1 MTRAWCLGE
10 FVATLCASA
19 AMCFSAPAAV
29 PHARIELVSEQDT
42 LQAGQTSHLGLKF
55 DLEPGWHIYWINA
68 GDSGQPPAAKWSAPD
83 GIRVGEFVWPVPKR
97 LKSGPLVD
105 YGYEG
110 SVLLMAPIT
119 VQRNTTGSAQVH
131 AQVRLVVCEEVCVP
145 GKASLG
151 INLRVS
157 TGTPRLGTRAD
168 LFSIARTQIPQNLP
182 PSCTPSATDD
192 GENFRLRFRCT
203 TLPQGLTFF
212 PLHPNEIENAAP
224 QRHSQGNN
232 GIVLTL
238 RKSDQLIRRPE
249 RLEGLIAGSGEGWHV
264 SAPIAKTVLNERSDS
279 P

>member
-1 MTRAWCLGE
+1 MKRPWCLGE
-10 FVATLCASA
+10 FVAILCAST
-19 AMCFSAPAAV
+19 AMCFGAPAAV

-42 LQAGQTSHLGLKF
+42 LQAGRMSHLGLKF

-68 GDSGQPPAAKWSAPD
+68 GDSGQPPDVKWSTPH

-97 LKSGPLVD
+97 LKTGPLVD

-119 VQRNTTGSAQVH
+119 VQGNTTRSAQVD

-145 GKASLG
+145 GKASLSM
-151 INLRVS
+151 NLKVS
-157 TGTPRLGTRAD
+157 SSTPHPGTRAD

-182 PSCTPSATDD
+182 PGCMPSAIDD

-224 QRHSQGNN
+224 QRQSRSNN
-232 GIVLTL
+232 GIELTL
-238 RKSDQLIRRPE
+238 RKSEQLIRPPE
-249 RLEGLIAGSGEGWHV
+249 RLEGLIAGSGEGWEV
-264 SAPIAKTVLNERSDS
+264 SVPIAKNFSERKE
-279 P
+279 